1 MHSHNLNLK
10 PFIYTL
16 HIRVRIRVMVFS
28 TTLAIISAKSWWS
41 VLLENETGVLGE
53 SHRPARSN

>member
-1 MHSHNLNLK
+1 
-10 PFIYTL
+10 
-16 HIRVRIRVMVFS
+16 MVFS

-53 SHRPARSN
+53 SHRPARSNSQTLSHNVVSSTPQSEQV